1 MYILWCIGCR
11 TSTRTSSGHAVRFFC
26 LLTVA
31 FQCSHVFIITVT
43 IAESLNAC
51 FCTWDNLRKKPTFH
65 DNTVVSPQ
73 SDIWETSAEI
83 PYWWCAT
90 TQISVLS
97 ASDWLE
103 ICVIHYCN
111 QIAVSVIM
119 MSQLFQ
125 VNKSCNIKRQKW
137 VTNFVHCSVS
147 CYYWED
153 WVINNTSCVSFTDCK
168 CNSYF
173 KPGRPWSG
181 HWDFGQKPTP
191 HKFKNTLVFTQWCHR
206 ECWTPQHESKFLNV
220 ASQ

>member
-1 MYILWCIGCR
+1 MPFNGLTY
-11 TSTRTSSGHAVRFFC
+11 SSSPW
-26 LLTVA
+26 LLLNLLM
-31 FQCSHVFIITVT
+31 FVF
-43 IAESLNAC
+43 AP
-51 FCTWDNLRKKPTFH
+51 WMDNLRKKPTFH
-65 DNTVVSPQ
+65 DNTEVKWHW

-90 TQISVLS
+90 TQIWLLS

-103 ICVIHYCN
+103 ICFIHYCN

-125 VNKSCNIKRQKW
+125 VNRSCNIRRQKW
-137 VTNFVHCSVS
+137 ETNLSTVV
-147 CYYWED
+147 YA
-153 WVINNTSCVSFTDCK
+153 VIVGRTGLIINDTSCFSFTDCK

-191 HKFKNTLVFTQWCHR
+191 HKFENTLVFT
-206 ECWTPQHESKFLNV
+206 
-220 ASQ
+220 